1 MTAAYRS
8 QILSDA
14 VSRLT
19 TLETEFFRT
28 LNSLVEP
35 AVRAGCGSHGIT
47 PTGLIVLETKG
58 RRTGI
63 QHRTPVLAT
72 LIGDYLLIATVR
84 GERSQ
89 WIKNVR
95 MAPDVRYWLRGRV
108 REARALVFTPDES
121 PPDIQGLPPLVRC
134 VASSFDATARGL
146 GVAFAI
152 LRPALPPERDD

>member
-1 MTAAYRS
+1 M
-8 QILSDA
+8 
-14 VSRLT
+14 SRLT

-35 AVRAGCGSHGIT
+35 AVRAGCGSPGIA

-58 RRTGI
+58 RRTGKLY
-63 QHRTPVLAT
+63 RTPVLAT

-121 PPDIQGLPPLVRC
+121 PPETQSLPPLVRYM
-134 VASSFDATARGL
+134 ATSIHSTVGGL

-152 LRPALPPERDD
+152 LVPTHSGA